1 MAYCKNCGNAI
12 YDGDKFCRRCGMKV
26 EEPTVTPPPP
36 PTDHQPPQQPTGY
49 QQMPSQQPAGY
60 PPPPQQPM
68 GGNPYGTMYGG
79 SDVMASGA
87 EGEITMGNWQIQ
99 NDAVESSN
107 NPSRVRQIIGW
118 GMIAVSVILLGIGIY
133 SLINSLGKGKA
144 DTEIKASPSDSTS
157 NTVTEPQEQPIE
169 KPAEPAKPAEP
180 ETGTNTSVI
189 EKDTP
194 TPPVEDVQ
202 IREEPQ
208 PRQTETMQQQR
219 SGESIVNSFGP
230 NTDEEAR
237 ALVRKMQARGD
248 ITPEEAAE
256 CMRYINSRGNIGQ

>member
-1 MAYCKNCGNAI
+1 MAYCKNCGNAM

-26 EEPTVTPPPP
+26 EEPAVAPPPP
-36 PTDHQPPQQPTGY
+36 PTDYQPPQQPTGY
-49 QQMPSQQPAGY
+49 QQMPPQQPTGY
-60 PPPPQQPM
+60 PPQQPM
-68 GGNPYGTMYGG
+68 EANPYGTMG

-87 EGEITMGNWQIQ
+87 EGEIAMGSWQIQ
-99 NDAVESSN
+99 NDAGESSS

-118 GMIAVSVILLGIGIY
+118 VMIAVSVILLGIGVY
-133 SLINSLGKGKA
+133 SLISSLGKDKA
-144 DTEIKASPSDSTS
+144 DTEIKTSPSDSNT
-157 NTVTEPQEQPIE
+157 NTVTEPQEQPAE

-180 ETGTNTSVI
+180 ETETKTSVI
-189 EKDTP
+189 EKDSP
-194 TPPVEDVQ
+194 TSPLEDVQ

-208 PRQTETMQQQR
+208 PRQTQTMQQQR

-256 CMRYINSRGNIGQ
+256 CMRYINSRGSIGQ